1 MSSLFSNTF
10 QLINCKKVDID
21 RWGHHGTVSPC
32 IGPDQ
37 SIRGIEL
44 NDLSEEC
51 YLVGDDLEVSSL
63 HSSYVLDGISNI
75 NR

>member
-1 MSSLFSNTF
+1 MGTPY
-10 QLINCKKVDID
+10 
-21 RWGHHGTVSPC
+21 GTVSPY

>member
-1 MSSLFSNTF
+1 MA
-10 QLINCKKVDID
+10 QM
-21 RWGHHGTVSPC
+21 SPC
-32 IGPDQ
+32 IRPDQ

-44 NDLSEEC
+44 NDLLEEC
-51 YLVGDDLEVSSL
+51 CVSGDDLEVSSL